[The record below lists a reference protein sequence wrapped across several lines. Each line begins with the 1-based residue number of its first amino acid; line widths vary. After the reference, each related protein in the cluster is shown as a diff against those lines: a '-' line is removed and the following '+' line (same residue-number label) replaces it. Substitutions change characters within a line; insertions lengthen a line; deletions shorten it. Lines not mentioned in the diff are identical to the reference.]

1 MKNNHGVTLTTLI
14 VYVVAMLIVIGII
27 ANLTSFFYRNV
38 LDLENES
45 ANISEISKFDMYF
58 LEEVKNTNN
67 SIVKINEN
75 SITFI
80 TGNTFTAQDDAIYLN
95 NIRICDN
102 VKNLKFSKEQ
112 INEKDVINVLITV
125 GNNIEYS
132 KSMKFVLAK

>member
-1 MKNNHGVTLTTLI
+1 
-14 VYVVAMLIVIGII
+14 
-27 ANLTSFFYRNV
+27 
-38 LDLENES
+38 
-45 ANISEISKFDMYF
+45 MYF